1 MGKKIIVAGLGH
13 GGIIAGALLSKVG
26 YDVTVYEQKKEGT
39 LGYDWTDI
47 FAPETLALCGMKMP
61 DEDKFEYKENMT
73 FFGPSEKVG
82 RAQHVPDDKL
92 EIKMER
98 RDIYSHFIS
107 YALQCGVKIVYET
120 SVTGPEILG
129 NRVVGIKTDKGSFF
143 ADLVIDACGMNSPV
157 RNNLPDS
164 FGIEKSPARHERI
177 TIYRAFFNKA
187 SDVDVKAKFKVCL
200 FKDNKLG
207 VSWIASEDEH
217 TDLLIGRFEDYDID
231 EVNRFADVL
240 RKTNPR
246 LGTEIVRGGQ
256 FVDIPVRQ
264 PLSLMVADG
273 YAAIGDSAFMT
284 VPVIGSGIAN
294 SLRAARILADVI
306 IADKNDEFSVKTLW
320 NYQYKF
326 FKTLGGGLAPLAAAK
341 LLALELTP
349 EEADYA
355 LESGMVNDD
364 NVTIGSDF
372 TSIFA
377 IQTNLKD
384 IMDKAVKVC
393 KCPSLIKKLPA
404 TGARIAAVIAI
415 CSVIPSAYNEKLVN
429 AWKKSYQ
436 SAFKYSKKK

>member
-1 MGKKIIVAGLGH
+1 MGNKIIVAGLGH
-13 GGIIAGALLSKVG
+13 GGIVAGALLSKVG
-26 YDVTVYEQKKEGT
+26 YDVTVYEQKEQGT

-47 FAPETLALCGMKMP
+47 FAPEVLSLCGMKMP
-61 DEDKFEYKENMT
+61 DEDEFEYKENMT

-82 RAQHVPDDKL
+82 RSQHVPKEKL

-98 RDIYSHFIS
+98 RDIYNHFIN
-107 YALQCGVKIVYET
+107 YALECGVKINYGVK
-120 SVTGPEILG
+120 VLGPEVLG
-129 NRVVGIKTDKGSFF
+129 NRVVGIKTDKGSFLC
-143 ADLVIDACGMNSPV
+143 DLVIDSCGMNSPV

-187 SDVDVKAKFKVCL
+187 CDDAVKAKFKVCL

-207 VSWIASEDEH
+207 VSWVASEEEH

-231 EVNRFADVL
+231 EVNRFADIL

-284 VPVIGSGIAN
+284 VPIIGSGIAN
-294 SLRAARILADVI
+294 SLRAARILADTV
-306 IADKNDEFSVKTLW
+306 IADKNNEFSSGSLW
-320 NYQYKF
+320 KYQYKF
-326 FKTLGGGLAPLAAAK
+326 FRTLGTGLASLAAAK

-355 LESGMVNDD
+355 LESGMVNED

-372 TSIFA
+372 TSIFKV
-377 IQTNLKD
+377 QTGVSD
-384 IMDKAVKVC
+384 IIDKAFKVC
-393 KCPSLIKKLPA
+393 KMPSLLKKLPK
-404 TGARIAAVIAI
+404 TGIRIASVLSI
-415 CSVIPSAYNEKLVN
+415 CSSIPVSYNKKLVD

-436 SAFKYSKKK
+436 LAFRYSK